1 MTTLERLW
9 NSLTTPLA
17 ESEEAARRER
27 MTRVVYAMVS
37 AGFLLMSI
45 IVPIYDSL
53 VGEPTYIATLFI
65 LAIDGLLFGGWSQIL
80 RGGWRL
86 SRYLLPVI
94 FLALSAYTI
103 ISFGLITT
111 GVLHLVIAV
120 VLTSMLFGARAQW
133 VTVITSEV
141 MYLTTGWLTG
151 ERDFEIFFMGG
162 VAVGFSLCGIAALQ
176 WYASSLLD
184 MSFERLR
191 RAETA
196 ARESAGKIRAMFE
209 SITDGITIIDLH
221 GRIADINEAAVRM
234 HGFENRDELIGSCAF
249 DLIATPTRLQAQ
261 EKARS
266 ILNGGSN
273 SRQEYKLLRKD
284 GKEFDGELNVVLIRN
299 EENQPTGFVA
309 LTRDITPRKQAE
321 AEREKLIHE
330 LEEKNKELESFTY
343 TVSHD
348 LKAPLITIAG
358 FLGYLERD
366 AAAQNAEKM
375 QVDIQYIHQAVDKM
389 QRLLD
394 ELLALSRIG
403 RVVNQP
409 GTVSFEEVVQDALDL
424 VQGRLETSGVTVQIQ
439 PNLPAVYG
447 DRRRLIEVLQN
458 LVDNAAKFMG
468 SQPHPRVEIGQCAEE
483 QGKPVFYVR
492 DNGDGIARQHHER
505 IFGLFNKLDS
515 NTEGTGIGLAV
526 VKKIVEV
533 HGGRIWV
540 ESEQGK
546 GATFYFTFGNGMQA
560 TETEVVT
567 AEKV

>member
-1 MTTLERLW
+1 MTTPERLW

-17 ESEEAARRER
+17 ENEEAARRER

-37 AGFLLMSI
+37 SGFLLMSI
-45 IVPIYDSL
+45 IVPIYDAS
-53 VGEPTYIATLFI
+53 VGEPTYTATLFI
-65 LAIDGLLFGGWSQIL
+65 LAIDGLLLGGWSQIL
-80 RGGWRL
+80 RGRWRL
-86 SRYLLPVI
+86 SRYLLPLI

-103 ISFGLITT
+103 INFGLITT

-120 VLTSMLFGARAQW
+120 VLTSMLFGTRAQW
-133 VTVITSEV
+133 VTVIISEV
-141 MYLTTGWLTG
+141 LYLSTGWFAG
-151 ERDFEIFFMGG
+151 ERDFEVFFTGG

-196 ARESAGKIRAMFE
+196 ARGSAEKIRAIFE
-209 SITDGITIIDLH
+209 SITDGITITDLH
-221 GRIADINEAAVRM
+221 GTITDLNEATVRM
-234 HGFENRDELIGSCAF
+234 HGFKNREELIGSSAF
-249 DLIATPTRLQAQ
+249 DLIANVDRPKALENLQATL
-261 EKARS
+261 
-266 ILNGGSN
+266 IDGS
-273 SRQEYKLLRKD
+273 SGQREYKFTGKD
-284 GKEFDGELNVVLIRN
+284 ARDFDAELNAVLIRN
-299 EENQPTGFVA
+299 EENQPAGFVA
-309 LTRDITPRKQAE
+309 LTRDITLRKQAD
-321 AEREKLIHE
+321 AEREKLIRE

-358 FLGYLERD
+358 FLGYLDQD
-366 AAAQNAEKM
+366 AIDQNTEKM

-394 ELLALSRIG
+394 ELLELSRIG

-409 GTVSFEEVVQDALDL
+409 ERVPFEEVVQDALDL

-447 DRRRLIEVLQN
+447 DRQRLIEVLQN

-468 SQPHPRVEIGQCAEE
+468 PQPHPRVEIGQSGEE

-492 DNGDGIARQHHER
+492 DNGAGIAPQHHER

-526 VKKIVEV
+526 VKRIVEV

-540 ESEQGK
+540 ESEAGK
-546 GATFYFTFGNGMQA
+546 GTTFYFTLGNG
-560 TETEVVT
+560 TRTPETE
-567 AEKV
+567 AAPAGKG